1 MSVHSQDSLT
11 RARIPSD
18 EQGAGGLLEQL
29 PIKFGEFEN
38 SDFEDSASQVDK
50 AYESDPHPNDY
61 RYYEE
66 SDYDYDEG
74 KYDEDDYDDTQ
85 TFEEWRLDFERSY
98 AESQKKQNELLIEF

>member
-18 EQGAGGLLEQL
+18 EQEAGGLLEQL

-50 AYESDPHPNDY
+50 AYESDPHPNDNI
-61 RYYEE
+61 YYEE

-98 AESQKKQNELLIEF
+98 AEAQKKQDEL